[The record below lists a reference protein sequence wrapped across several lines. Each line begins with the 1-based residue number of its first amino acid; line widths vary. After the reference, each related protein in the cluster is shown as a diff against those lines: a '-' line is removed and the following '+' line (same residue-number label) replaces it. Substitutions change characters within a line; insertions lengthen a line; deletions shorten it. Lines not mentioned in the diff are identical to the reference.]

1 VTFVPP
7 PCCIAITTYFPCRF
21 PYDERFMMRTRTRSI
36 LAAGFAALMSIS
48 VVTGVSSSAVGQE
61 AEERPSYLFAFDGSN
76 AQLTPVIGKAGE
88 FQLTVP
94 LRRPVHSVTWFTDRP
109 NREAGRITMR
119 DFINLCDFHTKEDF
133 ASDPPNVAI
142 AYDDKMI
149 IATMTDPKI
158 TTTPGSGRVFQA
170 TMTLVDQDSVSA
182 LAASNG
188 GIANHAKRAG
198 ENNHQGPATL
208 RTVTVFVDSLSSAW
222 RCIKAPCCCVDN
234 EKECIAPGVC

>member
-1 VTFVPP
+1 
-7 PCCIAITTYFPCRF
+7 
-21 PYDERFMMRTRTRSI
+21 
-36 LAAGFAALMSIS
+36 
-48 VVTGVSSSAVGQE
+48 
-61 AEERPSYLFAFDGSN
+61 
-76 AQLTPVIGKAGE
+76 
-88 FQLTVP
+88 
-94 LRRPVHSVTWFTDRP
+94 
-109 NREAGRITMR
+109 
-119 DFINLCDFHTKEDF
+119 
-133 ASDPPNVAI
+133 
-142 AYDDKMI
+142 MI